1 MMQMTKTLVTDSII
15 HPQFFNLSAVAS
27 FTGTTLSTAMVTDV
41 TYLCSVMNQQQA
53 IINDSKSTALI
64 TRDLLGGGANCDLDS
79 SKELDLDLH
88 VPSGFEKRLDLKS
101 GKVYLQRCKSP
112 NTSSSSSDH
121 NQTASKLQDLNFPP
135 SSKKPLNLFDDT
147 SLDLNLVSLSSS
159 PPAYRSV
166 CTLDKV
172 KSALERAERETIRK
186 RSVSIPKS
194 CSSPN
199 NSNSSSSVKET
210 MFIEDDDND
219 ERCSQAYAAGCP
231 SCLLYVLISRSN
243 PRCPRCNMTVP
254 SPTAMKKPR
263 IDLNISI

>member
-1 MMQMTKTLVTDSII
+1 
-15 HPQFFNLSAVAS
+15 
-27 FTGTTLSTAMVTDV
+27 MVTDV
-41 TYLCSVMNQQQA
+41 TYLCSVMNQQQS
-53 IINDSKSTALI
+53 IMNDSKSTALI
-64 TRDLLGGGANCDLDS
+64 TRDLLGGGLDS

-112 NTSSSSSDH
+112 NTLCSSSD
-121 NQTASKLQDLNFPP
+121 QRVSKLQDLNFPP

-147 SLDLNLVSLSSS
+147 SLDLNLVNLSSLSSS
-159 PPAYRSV
+159 SSPPVNKSV

-172 KSALERAERETIRK
+172 KSALERAERETIKK

-194 CSSPN
+194 CSS
-199 NSNSSSSVKET
+199 NSSCSVKET
-210 MFIEDDDND
+210 MIIDDDD
-219 ERCSQAYAAGCP
+219 DVERSSQAYAAGCP

>member
-1 MMQMTKTLVTDSII
+1 
-15 HPQFFNLSAVAS
+15 
-27 FTGTTLSTAMVTDV
+27 MVTDV
-41 TYLCSVMNQQQA
+41 TYLCSVINQQQGMM
-53 IINDSKSTALI
+53 NDSKSTALI
-64 TRDLLGGGANCDLDS
+64 TRDLLGGGGGGGGGDLDS

-88 VPSGFEKRLDLKS
+88 VPSGYEKRLDLKS

-112 NTSSSSSDH
+112 NTSSSSSDQKQE
-121 NQTASKLQDLNFPP
+121 NSDQTVSKLQDLNFPP
-135 SSKKPLNLFDDT
+135 SSKKPLNLFDDS
-147 SLDLNLVSLSSS
+147 SLDLNLVNLSSS

-172 KSALERAERETIRK
+172 KFALERAERETIKK
-186 RSVSIPKS
+186 RSISMSKS
-194 CSSPN
+194 SSSPT
-199 NSNSSSSVKET
+199 SNSSSSVKET
-210 MFIEDDDND
+210 IVNDDND
-219 ERCSQAYAAGCP
+219 DHDDRSSQAYAAGCP

>member
-1 MMQMTKTLVTDSII
+1 
-15 HPQFFNLSAVAS
+15 
-27 FTGTTLSTAMVTDV
+27 MVTDV

-53 IINDSKSTALI
+53 IMNDSKSTALI
-64 TRDLLGGGANCDLDS
+64 TRDLLGGGAACDLDS

-121 NQTASKLQDLNFPP
+121 KQHQGMDQTVSKLQDLNFPP
-135 SSKKPLNLFDDT
+135 SSKKALNLFDDT
-147 SLDLNLVSLSSS
+147 SLDLNLVTLSSSSSS

-172 KSALERAERETIRK
+172 KSALERAERETIKK
-186 RSVSIPKS
+186 RSVSIPNNS
-194 CSSPN
+194 CSSPG
-199 NSNSSSSVKET
+199 SNSSSSIKET
-210 MFIEDDDND
+210 MFLDDEDD
-219 ERCSQAYAAGCP
+219 RSSQAYAAGCP

-254 SPTAMKKPR
+254 SPTDMKKPR